1 MSPSTAFTD
10 NVGDWWADVMSRF
23 VRRATH
29 VDGGW
34 HNLDLTEC
42 RAGLADAAR
51 RVVAEQPPFEPV
63 VRR

>member
-1 MSPSTAFTD
+1 MSPNAAFID
-10 NVGDWWADVMSRF
+10 EVGDWWTDVM
-23 VRRATH
+23 RRYVAPRISIE
-29 VDGGW
+29 
-34 HNLDLTEC
+34 EC